1 MPTNYLQG
9 VKPAS
14 DSVSDAYAKAAAIVS
29 NATGGFRDREIEAY
43 KLDQAAKQLEIENK
57 RADAMLAIQQNQ
69 EKRAVDALAKTDRTQ
84 AALVDYSNVLNNYS
98 KDVVSEEQGRK
109 LAELYARNPK
119 ADIQGQVNKMQAVYN
134 DTPEAK
140 AAMLS
145 RVGAMPTSY
154 EGQSIDPSAMLAEKN
169 RAFGEIEDQLKTKK
183 QNQFNAGQTD
193 KQIRASAA
201 LQRNS
206 QNFEL
211 RKQNLIDNKENKI
224 KKATLEA
231 LMPMLPVETRAM
243 LKRDAARGIPVD
255 VLLAQG
261 KVAQDAY
268 KEQKDEFKKITP
280 KTIGDGLKAKYLGKV
295 NNDTLTN
302 TLAFLNNPK
311 FQKSYF
317 NKINTIEGKRAF
329 EDKLDR
335 ELLKSSTSPWYM
347 VGDYFGDYEDD
358 DIGKW
363 FEWNGTSAYD
373 LMKKQ
378 K

>member
-1 MPTNYLQG
+1 MATNYLQG

-14 DSVSDAYAKAAAIVS
+14 DSVSDAYAKAATIAMSIGS
-29 NATGGFRDREIEAY
+29 GFLNRDVEAY

-98 KDVVSEEQGRK
+98 KDVVNEEQGRK

-140 AAMLS
+140 SAMLS

-183 QNQFNAGQTD
+183 QNQFTAGQTD

-211 RKQNLIDNKENKI
+211 RKANLIENKENKV
-224 KKATLEA
+224 KKDTLAA
-231 LMPMLPVETRAM
+231 LMPMLPVEMQAE
-243 LKRDAARGIPVD
+243 LKRDAARGVAVD
-255 VLLAQG
+255 VLLAKG
-261 KVAQDAY
+261 KVSQEAHKAEKDA
-268 KEQKDEFKKITP
+268 FKKITT
-280 KTIGDGLKAKYLGKV
+280 KSIGDDLRAKYLGKV
-295 NNDTLTN
+295 NPDTLTN
-302 TLAFLNNPK
+302 ALTFLNNPK
-311 FQKSYF
+311 FQKSFF
-317 NKINTIEGKRAF
+317 NRINTLEGKRNVW
-329 EDKLDR
+329 DKLDR
-335 ELLKSSTSPWYM
+335 VLLDELQNNNFYTPSAYN
-347 VGDYFGDYEDD
+347 DYETDD
-358 DIGKW
+358 YGNM
-363 FEWNGTSAYD
+363 FTWNGITANE